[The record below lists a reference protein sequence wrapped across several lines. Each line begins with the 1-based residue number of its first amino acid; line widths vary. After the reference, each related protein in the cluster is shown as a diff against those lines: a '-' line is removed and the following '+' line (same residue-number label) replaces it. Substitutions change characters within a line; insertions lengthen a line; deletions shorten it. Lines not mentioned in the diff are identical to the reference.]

1 VNQRLGA
8 ISTQSL
14 TFVWILSLE
23 PNVSRIRWRITRHD
37 PSSGSGLF
45 GRDVQ
50 TDACLFSCSA
60 SKHTPFF
67 QTIKVIAA
75 ILRANVRR
83 AIVGFIPFLSNA
95 I

>member
-1 VNQRLGA
+1 MNQRLGA
-8 ISTQSL
+8 SSTQSL

-23 PNVSRIRWRITRHD
+23 PNVSTIRWRITRHD

-45 GRDVQ
+45 SRDVQ
-50 TDACLFSCSA
+50 TDACLFSCWA

-67 QTIKVIAA
+67 QTIKVIVA

-83 AIVGFIPFLSNA
+83 AIVGFLPFVSNA
-95 I
+95 V